1 MFLYIDNRQTTMRV
15 LIFDTETTGL
25 PPRNT
30 PTNQT
35 DKWPHIVQ
43 LSWVIYNDE
52 TKQVEEEKDNIISLG
67 THIPISP
74 ESTAIHGITSEIS
87 RARGVHIEVA
97 LFDFKHAANRCG
109 KMVAHN
115 LEFDKNMLLVEFYRA
130 RMFHTVFA
138 PVEYC
143 TMKEGT
149 PICKLVKTW
158 DDGRTSPK
166 YPKLVELYYTLF
178 GADAPA
184 PDGLHNAK
192 VDVDVCMKCYVKM
205 MEMTTTNLTTTA

>member
-1 MFLYIDNRQTTMRV
+1 MILYIDSNDEMRV

-25 PPRNT
+25 PPKNT

-35 DKWPHIVQ
+35 DKWPYVVQ
-43 LSWVIYNDE
+43 LSWAIYNED
-52 TKQVEEEKDNIISLG
+52 TKQIEDEKDYIISLG

-74 ESTAIHGITSEIS
+74 ESTAIHGITSELS
-87 RARGVHIEVA
+87 RAKGVAIDVA

-130 RMFHTVFA
+130 RMFNTIFP

-143 TMKEGT
+143 TMKKGT
-149 PICKLVKTW
+149 SICKLVKTW
-158 DDGRTSPK
+158 DDGSTSFK
-166 YPKLVELYYTLF
+166 FPKLVELYYALF

-192 VDVDVCMKCYVKM
+192 VDVDVCLKCYVKM
-205 MEMTTTNLTTTA
+205 IE

>member
-1 MFLYIDNRQTTMRV
+1 MRV

-35 DKWPHIVQ
+35 DKWPHVVQ

-52 TKQVEEEKDNIISLG
+52 TKVVEEEQDYIISLG

-74 ESTAIHGITSEIS
+74 ESIAIHGITGDLS
-87 RARGVHIEVA
+87 RARGVPIEVA

-115 LEFDKNMLLVEFYRA
+115 LEFDKNMLLVELYRT
-130 RMFHTVFA
+130 RMFNTISPPQNTV
-138 PVEYC
+138 
-143 TMKEGT
+143 
-149 PICKLVKTW
+149 
-158 DDGRTSPK
+158 R
-166 YPKLVELYYTLF
+166 
-178 GADAPA
+178 
-184 PDGLHNAK
+184 
-192 VDVDVCMKCYVKM
+192 
-205 MEMTTTNLTTTA
+205 

>member
-1 MFLYIDNRQTTMRV
+1 MRV

-35 DKWPHIVQ
+35 NKWPHVVQ

-52 TKQVEEEKDNIISLG
+52 TNEVEEEYDNIISLG

-74 ESTAIHGITSEIS
+74 ESTAIHRITSEIS
-87 RARGVHIEVA
+87 RARGVPIEVA

-115 LEFDKNMLLVEFYRA
+115 LEFDKNMLIVELHRNM
-130 RMFHTVFA
+130 MFHTVFP

-143 TMKEGT
+143 TMKNGDA
-149 PICKLVKTW
+149 ICKLVKVW
-158 DDGRTSPK
+158 DDGRTSFK
-166 YPKLVELYYTLF
+166 YPKLVELYYSLF

-184 PDGLHNAK
+184 PEGLHNAK

-205 MEMTTTNLTTTA
+205 MEMAATT

>member
-1 MFLYIDNRQTTMRV
+1 MRV

-30 PTNQT
+30 PTNKT
-35 DKWPHIVQ
+35 DKWPHVVQ

-52 TKQVEEEKDNIISLG
+52 TKQVEEEYDNIISLG

-74 ESTAIHGITSEIS
+74 ESTAIHRITSEIS
-87 RARGVHIEVA
+87 RARGVPIEVA

-115 LEFDKNMLLVEFYRA
+115 LEFDKNMLVVELHRNM
-130 RMFHTVFA
+130 MFHTVFP

-143 TMKEGT
+143 TMKNGDA
-149 PICKLVKTW
+149 ICKLVKVW
-158 DDGRTSPK
+158 DDGRTSFK
-166 YPKLVELYYTLF
+166 YPKLVELYYSLF

-184 PDGLHNAK
+184 PEGLHNAK

-205 MEMTTTNLTTTA
+205 MEIATAT